1 MTDTAPITIVVVDDF
16 PDGRD
21 LMSTTLRLE
30 GFDVKEAGTGEE
42 ALKLAADRPALM
54 VLDVNLPD
62 MDGFEVCRR
71 IKSDPETAGVSV
83 LQVSAAF
90 RKTGD
95 RVRGLDGGADAYLAL
110 PVEREELVATVR
122 ALLRIRRAERDT
134 AGLRA
139 VMHLANAAAHKINNP
154 LAVVIGQLHFLA
166 KDPAVPAARV
176 QAIQVAA
183 ERIREIVQQM
193 LRITKL
199 ELVESRPHVPDML
212 DLDRSSRP
220 HVPDML
226 DLDRST
232 ARDDSVTI

>member
-1 MTDTAPITIVVVDDF
+1 MPGSEPPITIVVVDDF
-16 PDGRD
+16 KDGRE
-21 LMSTTLRLE
+21 LMAALLRRE
-30 GFDVKEAGTGEE
+30 GFEVKEAETGQE
-42 ALKLAADRPALM
+42 ALTLAEAQPALM

-62 MDGFEVCRR
+62 LDGFEVCRR
-71 IKSDPETAGVSV
+71 IKKEPRTAGISV

-90 RKTGD
+90 RNSVD

-122 ALLRIRRAERDT
+122 ALLRIRRAERES

-166 KDPAVPAARV
+166 KDPAVPPARLA
-176 QAIQVAA
+176 AIQDAA

-193 LRITKL
+193 LRVTRL
-199 ELVESRPHVPDML
+199 ELVESRPHVPQML
-212 DLDRSSRP
+212 DLDRSA
-220 HVPDML
+220 
-226 DLDRST
+226 
-232 ARDDSVTI
+232 ARDDRRAIQ